1 MKKIIKKSMAIVIL
15 AVIMISTLAG
25 CSQTASNDSDT
36 NTAGGASSDK
46 KVTLTIEA
54 SQAQKT
60 NTPEAFSQ
68 ENIDAFEEKYP
79 HIKVEV
85 LLVPD
90 GQATTTLQTKLAAG
104 EPSDILVYNKVS
116 GENELNVVSNMV
128 DLSNEP
134 WVERLNKPDDL
145 KSGDGKIYGFKQAVV
160 LSVQAMVYNKDI
172 FEELNLNIPTSYEE
186 LLQVSETIKEA
197 GITPIYAPFKDVW
210 TFQIWTAGPWSTVA
224 SKMKPGLWDDIN
236 SGKVKWTDVP
246 EFADIL
252 QKGLDLYNKGYMQE
266 SLLSDDY
273 NGAPAAFSSKEYAMM
288 IMGDWFINDVVEKD
302 PNLNLGLFPVPA
314 FDDSELNVSQG
325 QLEGVYFIPK
335 KAKHIEEAKLFID
348 FMSQK
353 DQMDR
358 AQSIKPFIATVN
370 DASQPELTALQQ
382 EILDKYISTNKYVT
396 EMNAF
401 MKVDLNDLWKYY
413 QDMFAGTLTPEEVL
427 SSWDSKFAEL
437 MEAKDQ
443 PGF

>member
-1 MKKIIKKSMAIVIL
+1 MKKTLKKGMAIVLSIAFL
-15 AVIMISTLAG
+15 IFALTG
-25 CSQTASNDSDT
+25 CSKPEADNSTTDNKGET
-36 NTAGGASSDK
+36 SSGK
-46 KVTLTIEA
+46 EITLTIEA

-79 HIKVEV
+79 NIKVEV

-134 WVERLNKPDDL
+134 WVDRLNKPDEL
-145 KSGDGKIYGFKQAVV
+145 KAGDGKIYGFKQAVD
-160 LSVQAMVYNKDI
+160 LSVQGIVYNKDI
-172 FEELNLNIPTSYEE
+172 FEELNLTIPTSYEE
-186 LLQVSETIKEA
+186 FLQVCETIKEA

-210 TFQIWTAGPWSTVA
+210 TFQIWTAGSWGTVA
-224 SKMKPGLWDDIN
+224 SKISPGLWDDIN

-246 EFADIL
+246 EFADTL

-273 NGAPAAFSSKEYAMM
+273 NGAPMAFSSKEYAMM
-288 IMGDWFINDVVEKD
+288 IMGDWFINDMEDKD
-302 PNLNLGLFPVPA
+302 PSLNLGLFPVPA
-314 FDDSELNVSQG
+314 FDNSELFACQG
-325 QLEGVYFIPK
+325 QLEGLYFIPQ
-335 KAKHIEEAKLFID
+335 KAKHIEEAKLFVD

-353 DQMDR
+353 EQMDR
-358 AQSIKPFIATVN
+358 AQSIKSFIATVN

-382 EILDKYISTNKYVT
+382 EILDEYISTDKYVI

-401 MKVDLNDLWKYY
+401 MRVDLNDLWKYY

-427 SSWDSKFAEL
+427 SSWDKKFGEL
-437 MEAKDQ
+437 MEAKEQ